1 MEKLIDLISGQV
13 SAAFEK
19 AGYAPELGR
28 VSVSARPDLCEYQ
41 CNGSMKAAKQYH
53 KAPIQIAEEAVA
65 LLQGNPAFSSVEAVK
80 PGFINLR
87 LAPEYVAAYLRAT
100 QQLWADYAVPALW

>member
-28 VSVSARPDLCEYQ
+28 VSVSARPDLC
-41 CNGSMKAAKQYH
+41 
-53 KAPIQIAEEAVA
+53 
-65 LLQGNPAFSSVEAVK
+65 PAS
-80 PGFINLR
+80 
-87 LAPEYVAAYLRAT
+87 T
-100 QQLWADYAVPALW
+100 QWVLSPPTGKLVSGR

>member
-87 LAPEYVAAYLRAT
+87 LAPEYVAAYLRDMSKAEKFGL
-100 QQLWADYAVPALW
+100 QGEE